1 MSTLDKKFKDKL
13 EAIVAQHIGDN
24 NFNVD
29 RLAELLCLG
38 RTTVYNRTKSIM
50 GVSPNIYIQNE
61 RLRIAAKF
69 LLEGEYTVSKSAKRL
84 ASPIPPISI
93 SASRTS
99 ME

>member
-1 MSTLDKKFKDKL
+1 MSQPSSMSTLDKKFKDKL
-13 EAIVAQHIGDN
+13 EAIVAQHISDN

-61 RLRIAAKF
+61 RLRIAAKL
-69 LLEGEYTVSKSAKRL
+69 LLEGEYTVSE
-84 ASPIPPISI
+84 ISEKGWFL
-93 SASRTS
+93 RFHLFL
-99 ME
+99 